1 MVNLD
6 EVAKKYMKSDDLEA
20 EDVANLLE
28 KFASFCDW
36 NRSGYVRIKKVGT
49 KEIPNADKIHLV
61 LSIRKVGN
69 RLQELQGKGDITI
82 KPSANT
88 EELSKMLNLKP
99 TIINARVSD
108 LRSAGSIK
116 DLERGEY
123 EVSVFSIDGLLEK
136 LVKLIN
142 SKGK

>member
-6 EVAKKYMKSDDLEA
+6 EVAKKYMKSDNLEA

-28 KFASFCDW
+28 KLAPFCDW
-36 NRSGYVRIKKVGT
+36 NRFGYVRIKKVGT
-49 KEIPNADKIHLV
+49 REIPNSDKIRIV

-69 RLQELQGKGDITI
+69 RLQELQGKGDITM

-108 LRSAGSIK
+108 LRSAGDIK
-116 DLERGEY
+116 DLKRGEY
-123 EVSVFSIDGLLEK
+123 EVSVFSIDELLEK
-136 LVKLIN
+136 LLKLIN